1 MSAFVIRR
9 EALFASL
16 KKFVAVFTACAV
28 LAGCATSGGG
38 GVTAPVGP
46 VGPKMPQ
53 QAESQSGARQS
64 QAQPAVPLDVAI
76 PTFDPGLRGADGTI
90 DYERVQ
96 DEGIWPQLRRAEAN
110 RFAVKMKRALEETGA
125 FGAVRVVTNTDA
137 TADLYVMGH
146 IDESNAED
154 VQIQVSV
161 VDIANRKLGSDSFSH
176 RVNEGFFRDLTNA
189 GQDPYDPAFREAAA
203 YVADLVRRQDAEQLR
218 ELQQIAAMRFAST
231 FAPEQFAGYLEE
243 RRGEIE
249 LVGLPA
255 EDDPMMERIEALRVQ
270 EQLFI
275 DRLQGQYDTFYDRM
289 NGPYTEWQR
298 EALPIAV
305 EARKARRNRNI
316 AIGLS
321 VLTAVV
327 GGFAS
332 IQGNSAAGVLA
343 TGLATG
349 YFAKRALDKSAEAR
363 AARDELDEIGRS
375 LDIDMS
381 PQVIELEGRTVK
393 LEGTAEEQYR
403 QWRAALEDVYELEK
417 TPDKQL

>member
-1 MSAFVIRR
+1 
-9 EALFASL
+9 
-16 KKFVAVFTACAV
+16 
-28 LAGCATSGGG
+28 
-38 GVTAPVGP
+38 
-46 VGPKMPQ
+46 
-53 QAESQSGARQS
+53 
-64 QAQPAVPLDVAI
+64 
-76 PTFDPGLRGADGTI
+76 
-90 DYERVQ
+90 
-96 DEGIWPQLRRAEAN
+96 
-110 RFAVKMKRALEETGA
+110 
-125 FGAVRVVTNTDA
+125 
-137 TADLYVMGH
+137 
-146 IDESNAED
+146 
-154 VQIQVSV
+154 
-161 VDIANRKLGSDSFSH
+161 
-176 RVNEGFFRDLTNA
+176 
-189 GQDPYDPAFREAAA
+189 
-203 YVADLVRRQDAEQLR
+203 
-218 ELQQIAAMRFAST
+218 MRFAST
-231 FAPEQFAGYLEE
+231 FAPEQFSDYLEE
-243 RRGEIE
+243 RRGELR

-349 YFAKRALDKSAEAR
+349 YLAKRALDKSAESR

-381 PQVIELEGRTVK
+381 PQVIELEDRTVK
-393 LEGTAEEQYR
+393 LEGTADEQYR